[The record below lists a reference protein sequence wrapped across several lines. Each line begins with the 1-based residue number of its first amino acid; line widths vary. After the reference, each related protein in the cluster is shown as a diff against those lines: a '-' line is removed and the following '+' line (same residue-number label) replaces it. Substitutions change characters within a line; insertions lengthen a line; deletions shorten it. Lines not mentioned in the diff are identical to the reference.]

1 MNPMD
6 LPPTEEANST
16 AGWLATFADLMSL
29 LMCFFVL
36 LLSFSVMDAQKFKQ
50 VAESMRHAFGVQSQV
65 PAEDLLQGTSVI
77 AQEYSPGT
85 PRPTP
90 LDEVRQRAEPTQRDE
105 QQAGAA
111 ELNDANAS
119 NDIFRQL
126 TRDIDARGL
135 GDVLEL
141 ENLGQQ
147 IIIRIR
153 EQSSFASG
161 SAYLQPQFLPVL
173 KQLAGILNTVP
184 GQLIVTGH
192 TDDRQ
197 VHNEMFN
204 NNLQLSASRAVAV
217 ASELLKEE
225 KFVSSRLSVVGK
237 ADSAPLVPNSSKAN
251 RQRNRRVEIAIM
263 QGQAQH
269 HQLTQPIT
277 QTGNATH
284 G

>member
-1 MNPMD
+1 MNPME

-16 AGWLATFADLMSL
+16 GGWLATFADLMSL

-65 PAEDLLQGTSVI
+65 QAEDLIQGTSVI

-90 LDEVRQRAEPTQRDE
+90 LDEIRQSAKDDRRIATES
-105 QQAGAA
+105 GAVQPPEA
-111 ELNDANAS
+111 SDNNEL
-119 NDIFRQL
+119 FRQL
-126 TRDIDARGL
+126 TRDIEAQGL

-153 EQSSFASG
+153 EQSSFSSG

-173 KQLAGILNTVP
+173 QQLAGILNTVP

-197 VHNEMFN
+197 VHNEMFS

-237 ADSAPLVPNSSKAN
+237 ADSSPLVPNSSKTN

-263 QGQAQH
+263 QGEAQK